1 MSTLS
6 FTSFI
11 AGNLKDL
18 FDQKFLQYKASLESM
33 QTIAPQQISQQLEGT
48 VDNFFKQIEAS
59 IKSVEAQVTERI
71 HASKN
76 LAELEEILSKS
87 ENTFGYSDEKVYD
100 KARVEI
106 DEFVKQGQ
114 YSSVVGKKEV
124 YEGLIKTMMQQ
135 NISMN

>member
-1 MSTLS
+1 
-6 FTSFI
+6 
-11 AGNLKDL
+11 
-18 FDQKFLQYKASLESM
+18 M

-59 IKSVEAQVTERI
+59 IKSVETQVTERI

-76 LAELEEILSKS
+76 LAELEEILTKS
-87 ENTFGYSDEKVYD
+87 ESTFGYSDEKIYD

-106 DEFVKQGQ
+106 DDFVKQGQ

-124 YEGLIKTMMQQ
+124 YEGLIKNMLQQ
-135 NISMN
+135 NISMNQAV